1 MLVHLFLSSMI
12 ETHIKFKIKLFRG
25 SRDRGYR
32 GTLHSER
39 HMHELLRFKKIQD
52 LWDSEESSE
61 EIAA

>member
-1 MLVHLFLSSMI
+1 MI